1 MSSSLQQLKYYASL
15 MVNAVDVYHGP
26 GPIGAV
32 WNELLEAGA
41 LLNLIEREE
50 LAPREYHLSKQGDQ
64 GPRVIFRGEPQGHE
78 VSSLILTLL
87 QHSGVYPKI
96 TESQSKRIASIRSLL
111 DVETFYSAECTKCP
125 NVVQALNIIALLNEN
140 VRHTSVNGF
149 YYQEEAEARGV
160 LSVPSVFIGG
170 ELVFNG
176 DTTID
181 SILDSLGA
189 EDAEVAEEVLC
200 DVAVVGGGPSGA
212 TAALYAARKG
222 LSVALLTDRVG
233 GQLLDTASIEN
244 ITGVD
249 YTTGSAMSSEMQS
262 QILKYG
268 VSVVLGETKEL
279 ENNERG
285 FTMLC
290 GGSRVQAKTV
300 VVATGAKW
308 RELGVPGEQRLKN
321 RGVTFCPHCDGPL
334 FTGKNVVVVGGGN
347 SGVEAA
353 LDLSVTSSSVTLI
366 ELSKSLPADAVLV
379 KSLTS
384 KPNVRVMNGT
394 RVLEINGESNVEE
407 IVIESVDS
415 GDTEVIKTDGVF
427 IQAGLTPN
435 TAWLGDFLSKNSRG
449 EIIVDKKGSTSV
461 PGVFAGGDATDSVYK
476 QIATA
481 VSGGAVAAISAAE
494 YLNTNL
500 RALS

>member
-1 MSSSLQQLKYYASL
+1 
-15 MVNAVDVYHGP
+15 
-26 GPIGAV
+26 
-32 WNELLEAGA
+32 
-41 LLNLIEREE
+41 
-50 LAPREYHLSKQGDQ
+50 
-64 GPRVIFRGEPQGHE
+64 
-78 VSSLILTLL
+78 
-87 QHSGVYPKI
+87 
-96 TESQSKRIASIRSLL
+96 
-111 DVETFYSAECTKCP
+111 
-125 NVVQALNIIALLNEN
+125 
-140 VRHTSVNGF
+140 
-149 YYQEEAEARGV
+149 
-160 LSVPSVFIGG
+160 
-170 ELVFNG
+170 
-176 DTTID
+176 
-181 SILDSLGA
+181 
-189 EDAEVAEEVLC
+189 
-200 DVAVVGGGPSGA
+200 
-212 TAALYAARKG
+212 
-222 LSVALLTDRVG
+222 
-233 GQLLDTASIEN
+233 
-244 ITGVD
+244 
-249 YTTGSAMSSEMQS
+249 MQS

-290 GGSRVQAKTV
+290 GGSRVQSKTV

-334 FTGKNVVVVGGGN
+334 FAGKNVVVVGGGN

-379 KSLTS
+379 ESLTS
-384 KPNVRVMNGT
+384 KPNVRVINGT
-394 RVLEINGESNVEE
+394 RVLEINGENNVES
-407 IVIESVDS
+407 VVVESVDS
-415 GDTEVIKTDGVF
+415 GDTEIIKTDGVF

-500 RALS
+500 RALG